1 MLEFYHCTS
10 DIFLDSIKKNGLG
23 KINPNFDLN
32 LLELLSYVYRVA
44 NENLPNNESLKSLD
58 FTTQLMINQ
67 EIRKVDKEIYNVDI
81 LNFKHDGLFLS
92 LGDLAAITHSHYNKY
107 GSEIL
112 NRIMQIIK
120 VLDDNGIDFRI
131 PPTIDK
137 LNILSLISK
146 IPKPIF
152 IKIKNLDYNF
162 LFNDRDIPMGIMMT
176 KIENEL
182 KTTSEKV
189 LFHFKQTTV
198 FKYIKTV
205 DQENFEAFYLEYDGH
220 PTDRDFVYYLSSVK

>member
-32 LLELLSYVYRVA
+32 LLELLSYVHRVA
-44 NENLPNNESLKSLD
+44 NENLPNNETLKNLD

-112 NRIMQIIK
+112 NRIMQIIT
-120 VLDDNGIDFRI
+120 VLVNNEIDFRI
-131 PPTIDK
+131 PPNIDK
-137 LNILSLISK
+137 LNILSLVNK
-146 IPKPIF
+146 TPKPIF
-152 IKIKNLDYNF
+152 IRIKNLDYNF
-162 LFNDRDIPMGIMMT
+162 LFNDRDIPMGIMMA

-189 LFHFKQTTV
+189 LFHYKQTTV
-198 FKYIKTV
+198 FKYIINI

-220 PTDRDFVYYLSSVK
+220 PTDKDFEYYLTSVK